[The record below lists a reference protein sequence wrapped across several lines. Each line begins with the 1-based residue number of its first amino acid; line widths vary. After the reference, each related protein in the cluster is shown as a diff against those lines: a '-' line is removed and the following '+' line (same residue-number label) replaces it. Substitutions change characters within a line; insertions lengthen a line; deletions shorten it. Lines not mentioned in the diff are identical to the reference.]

1 MTDSIAYNSL
11 EELVNEIRAN
21 GRYAFSFDEAK
32 NGLQLSDKALS
43 QTLFRLK
50 NKNRIAQIRRGYFAI
65 ITPEYSRQGMLP
77 PNLFIDDLMSY
88 LGKRYYVGLFSAAAL
103 YGAAHQQPMEYY
115 VITEKPS
122 LRNISNSRL
131 TINFYVKET
140 WQETEVTQKKTEA
153 GYLNV
158 STPELTALD
167 LLTYGSFGI
176 NRVLTILE
184 ELAEEMNPSDLAK
197 TARSYPVTSSVQR
210 LGYLIDKQIGDN
222 KLSSA
227 LRKVLKDRKIHLVPL
242 LKNGENKGK
251 TDPDWKV
258 NINTKMESD
267 L

>member
-1 MTDSIAYNSL
+1 MTETNTYNTL

-21 GRYAFSFDEAK
+21 GRYAFSVDEAK
-32 NGLQLSDKALS
+32 NGLHLSDKALY
-43 QTLFRLK
+43 QALFRLK
-50 NKNRIAQIRRGYFAI
+50 NKNKIAQIRRGYFAI

-77 PNLFIDDLMSY
+77 PNLFIDDLMLY

-115 VITEKPS
+115 VITEKPA
-122 LRNISNSRL
+122 LRGIRNSKL

-140 WQETEVTQKKTEA
+140 WQEADVIQKKTDA

-176 NRVLTILE
+176 NRILTILE
-184 ELAEEMNPSDLAK
+184 ELAEEMKPSDLAK
-197 TARSYPVTSSVQR
+197 TARSYPVKSSVQR
-210 LGYLIDKQIGDN
+210 LGYLINKQIGND
-222 KLSSA
+222 KLSAA
-227 LRKVLKDRKIHLVPL
+227 LKKILKDQKIHLVPL
-242 LKNGENKGK
+242 LKNGGNKGK

-258 NINTKMESD
+258 NINTEVEGD